1 MAVEAEVVM
10 AAAAVTAV
18 AVAVAMV
25 EGVVSTAAAAVG
37 AAIAAAATGAA
48 GIMVSRAWCL
58 GRHIIAI
65 RRWSSAADT
74 EADMVILAIAN
85 L

>member
-1 MAVEAEVVM
+1 MVEAV
-10 AAAAVTAV
+10 ASTAV
-18 AVAVAMV
+18 
-25 EGVVSTAAAAVG
+25 AAAVG
-37 AAIAAAATGAA
+37 ATIAVAAATGAA

-58 GRHIIAI
+58 GRPIIAI